1 MATKYHQISLKETF
15 DSCQDMF
22 IDDTPSFFRLLSE
35 HMNLHD
41 FIPVEF
47 SSAFISL
54 SVGSASILAWF
65 SLCAHSTEDFFLPYR
80 FPAYPSAI
88 YLQGIT
94 GFLRVFQ
101 SS

>member
-47 SSAFISL
+47 FSAFYQSL
-54 SVGSASILAWF
+54 GRKRIYPLHGF
-65 SLCAHSTEDFFLPYR
+65 LCAL
-80 FPAYPSAI
+80 I
-88 YLQGIT
+88 LQ
-94 GFLRVFQ
+94 
-101 SS
+101 